1 MFKKI
6 CLGMEV
12 NGKRK
17 WMKITHRGSSLYDV
31 IADDNFRRIG
41 VARNKW
47 SSLLQGAKLQA
58 ACHDEKGFNIK
69 CAVFKAEIGIIGN
82 NEKRATP
89 AILGWDLVCRLVK
102 NVQEHLL
109 LPVAMR

>member
-1 MFKKI
+1 
-6 CLGMEV
+6 MEV

-47 SSLLQGAKLQA
+47 SSLLPGAKLQA

-69 CAVFKAEIGIIGN
+69 CAGFKAGIGIIGN
-82 NEKRATP
+82 NEKTCNSCDSW
-89 AILGWDLVCRLVK
+89 LGFGLSSSQKCSRTSSVTCG
-102 NVQEHLL
+102 N
-109 LPVAMR
+109 AMM